1 MKVMRNHCRQPIG
14 GLQRRC
20 RGAEGICTTVAD
32 LNARFED
39 RNRKCSNSF
48 TSIIQVVF
56 AQMFDID
63 ISMVTIRSAKAA
75 AASAFLIV
83 FSATGSGLPMSTI
96 SGSSTQMT
104 GPFNQEFVNKDLRY
118 AVSLMSANVAGD
130 FSVTLKLG
138 ATSAV
143 F

>member
-1 MKVMRNHCRQPIG
+1 
-14 GLQRRC
+14 
-20 RGAEGICTTVAD
+20 
-32 LNARFED
+32 
-39 RNRKCSNSF
+39 
-48 TSIIQVVF
+48 
-56 AQMFDID
+56 MFDID

-83 FSATGSGLPMSTI
+83 FSATGSGLPMPTI

-104 GPFNQEFVNKDLRY
+104 GPFNQEFVNMDLRY
-118 AVSLMSANVAGD
+118 AVSLVSANVAED